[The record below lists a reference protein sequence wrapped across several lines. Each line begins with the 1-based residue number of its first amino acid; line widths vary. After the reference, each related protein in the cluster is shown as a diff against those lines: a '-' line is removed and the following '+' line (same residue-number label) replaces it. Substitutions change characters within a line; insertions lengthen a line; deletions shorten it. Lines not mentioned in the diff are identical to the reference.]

1 MARSQET
8 FNKKQREKKR
18 LEKKK
23 SKLEKREN
31 RKNNEKGSIEVGK
44 LADLVIVSGDVLNDL
59 KRSEYITYTVLN
71 GRVYE
76 AATMNEVGS
85 DEQRNAFFFEGN
97 NRMFMPA
104 ETAQQIDAKAHKYHW
119 KH

>member
-31 RKNNEKGSIEVGK
+31 RKNNEKSSIEIDWASAPENNT
-44 LADLVIVSGDVLNDL
+44 LTSEAVS
-59 KRSEYITYTVLN
+59 
-71 GRVYE
+71 
-76 AATMNEVGS
+76 
-85 DEQRNAFFFEGN
+85 
-97 NRMFMPA
+97 
-104 ETAQQIDAKAHKYHW
+104 
-119 KH
+119 

>member
-31 RKNNEKGSIEVGK
+31 RKNNEITSKSLHNDKK
-44 LADLVIVSGDVLNDL
+44 LNRFDVIS
-59 KRSEYITYTVLN
+59 TF
-71 GRVYE
+71 
-76 AATMNEVGS
+76 S
-85 DEQRNAFFFEGN
+85 DISL
-97 NRMFMPA
+97 
-104 ETAQQIDAKAHKYHW
+104 T
-119 KH
+119 

>member
-31 RKNNEKGSIEVGK
+31 RKNNEKGSIEIDWASAPENNT
-44 LADLVIVSGDVLNDL
+44 LT
-59 KRSEYITYTVLN
+59 SE
-71 GRVYE
+71 E
-76 AATMNEVGS
+76 
-85 DEQRNAFFFEGN
+85 
-97 NRMFMPA
+97 
-104 ETAQQIDAKAHKYHW
+104 
-119 KH
+119 

>member
-31 RKNNEKGSIEVGK
+31 RKNNEKGSIEIDWASAPENNTLTSEE
-44 LADLVIVSGDVLNDL
+44 LAYRKN
-59 KRSEYITYTVLN
+59 
-71 GRVYE
+71 
-76 AATMNEVGS
+76 
-85 DEQRNAFFFEGN
+85 QRQN
-97 NRMFMPA
+97 N
-104 ETAQQIDAKAHKYHW
+104 TKKQ
-119 KH
+119 

>member
-44 LADLVIVSGDVLNDL
+44 FADFIILDRDIMKVNIESVLQTRIVAT
-59 KRSEYITYTVLN
+59 ILN
-71 GRVYE
+71 GKIVF
-76 AATMNEVGS
+76 S
-85 DEQRNAFFFEGN
+85 
-97 NRMFMPA
+97 NRL
-104 ETAQQIDAKAHKYHW
+104 
-119 KH
+119 